1 MIKTVDF
8 QKYFVL
14 RMTEMMH
21 KDTLDSYR
29 VRTNNALSIII
40 ELKNV
45 LQGWLDGNVKRFSTV
60 DYCIQECL
68 DLINNDDCLAF
79 SNYDKNLFLANLTD
93 YTKRAKSGK
102 DLPLFHE
109 TNFILYAVEDLI
121 QTNKTL
127 YFENLVSKIK
137 NYVIANIEYGDDQ
150 FSVILRQFDDL
161 LAAFGCE
168 LLRKGYS
175 KKYLFSFFNA
185 MKKNPQHQ
193 DFGDAFNKMVT
204 DLTVQTGR
212 QFSVVIKL
220 SFDNN
225 KNAITAEQ
233 KINNIYVS
241 VPQKIQEQIVVQ
253 KSYERSN
260 SQTRYFVLDKVEALD
275 SASAARIGYEEL
287 SEMLDY
293 NQDVVKSVKI
303 PSRALVI
310 AQDPNIERKES
321 TENFCILDAGGKYT
335 DEPDESLQSTL
346 KEIQDFRLVQEDV
359 RDRIQSALRHL
370 RIGDSQIE
378 IEQQFINYWIALE
391 FIFSSSDRNFSTFER
406 IKTYLVQ
413 ILSVCY
419 IKRNTEYLK
428 NWFVKT
434 HYMNQKDNIYE
445 ALNDDEAV
453 NGMHNILERFRAKN
467 MKSHLHSRDNIKNYI
482 KAHKDHLLQHIVR
495 IYRLRNELVHEAAI
509 KQDIM
514 NVTSNL
520 RFYLIFVLNQLIGF
534 SVEESS
540 KINEVSMERFFWFYA
555 KWEKLIMS
563 EDAKEGAL
571 QVPIAKNYVQ

>member
-1 MIKTVDF
+1 MINNADF
-8 QKYFVL
+8 QNYFVL

-391 FIFSSSDRNFSTFER
+391 FIFSSSDRNSSTFER
-406 IKTYLVQ
+406 IKIYLVQ

-428 NWFVKT
+428 NWFMKT
-434 HYMNQKDNIYE
+434 HYIAQEDHLYDVLNNEE
-445 ALNDDEAV
+445 ADD
-453 NGMHNILERFRAKN
+453 GMLSILGRFRAKN
-467 MKSHLHSRDNIKNYI
+467 MKSHLHSKENINDYI
-482 KAHKDHLLQHIVR
+482 KVHKRHLIQHIVR

>member
-102 DLPLFHE
+102 DLPLSHE
-109 TNFILYAVEDLI
+109 TNSIIYTVEDLI
-121 QTNKTL
+121 QANEAL
-127 YFENLVSKIK
+127 YFEKLVNKIK
-137 NYVIANIEYGDDQ
+137 SYVFTKVEYKNDQ
-150 FSVILRQFDDL
+150 FSVILRPFDDI
-161 LAAFGCE
+161 LAAFGGE

-175 KKYLFSFFNA
+175 KKYLFSFFTA
-185 MKKNPQHQ
+185 MKENPQHK
-193 DFGDAFNKMVT
+193 DFKEAFNEMVA
-204 DLTVQTGR
+204 DLTVQAVR
-212 QFSVVIKL
+212 QFFVVIKL

-225 KNAITAEQ
+225 YNADLAEQ
-233 KINNIYVS
+233 KINNIYKS
-241 VPQKIQEQIVVQ
+241 VPQNIQEQIVVQ
-253 KSYERSN
+253 NSYKRTN
-260 SQTRYFVLDKVEALD
+260 SQTRYFVIDAKAHD

-520 RFYLIFVLNQLIGF
+520 RFYLTFVLNQLIGF

>member
-1 MIKTVDF
+1 MINNADF
-8 QKYFVL
+8 QNYFVL

-40 ELKNV
+40 ELRNV
-45 LQGWLDGNVKRFSTV
+45 LRGWLSGNVKHFSTV
-60 DYCIQECL
+60 DYCIQECIS
-68 DLINNDDCLAF
+68 LIKNDDCLFF
-79 SNYDKNLFLANLTD
+79 SNYNKDLFLNDIKD
-93 YTKRAKSGK
+93 YTTKSKSGK
-102 DLPLFHE
+102 DLPLSHE
-109 TNFILYAVEDLI
+109 TNSIIYTVEDLI
-121 QTNKTL
+121 QANEAL
-127 YFENLVSKIK
+127 YFEKLVNKIK
-137 NYVIANIEYGDDQ
+137 SYVFTKVEYKNDQ
-150 FSVILRQFDDL
+150 FSVILRPFDDI
-161 LAAFGCE
+161 LAAFGGE

-175 KKYLFSFFNA
+175 KKYLFSFFTA
-185 MKKNPQHQ
+185 MKENPQHK
-193 DFGDAFNKMVT
+193 DFKEAFNEMVA
-204 DLTVQTGR
+204 DLTVQAVR
-212 QFSVVIKL
+212 QFFVVIKL

-225 KNAITAEQ
+225 YNADLAEQ
-233 KINNIYVS
+233 KINNIYKS
-241 VPQKIQEQIVVQ
+241 VPQNIQEQIVVQ
-253 KSYERSN
+253 NSYKRTN
-260 SQTRYFVLDKVEALD
+260 SQTRYFVIDAKAHD

-520 RFYLIFVLNQLIGF
+520 RFYLTFVLNQLIGF